1 MLKPLTLTLTSALA
15 LALAAPAAAKI
26 LPGKGGAKNVRVVGH
41 HDLAART
48 AYQPTIRKQGDRWI
62 AYVGHHGGRMVNPLT
77 GKEEENGTSILDVT
91 DPKKPKLLHH
101 IPGELGRVV
110 PGRETGGA
118 QMTRVCDG
126 ATLPKGDKSK
136 VYLLRTF
143 GEAANE
149 TWDVTNP
156 EKPVRLA
163 VIPGFRSTHK
173 NEWECDTGVAYLP
186 GSGDDKVW
194 RASRVTHIYD
204 LSDPANPKKIREF
217 ALTEQKADQTGY
229 NPGQIHGPISTGPQG
244 NRVFFGYGTNARG
257 VGQIVDR
264 KKLLE
269 GSAEPT
275 PENLRY
281 PEVGRIMLP
290 DFMGAHTTFPLY
302 DVEVPNFRA
311 DTKGRKRNFVVVV
324 NENNV
329 TVCAEHRQMVV
340 FFDVTD
346 EARPMGVSTYDVKET
361 DDDFCKHGGRFG
373 AHASHEN
380 TTPIFHKRLMFFSW
394 FNAGM
399 RVVDV
404 RDPYNPKEV
413 GYFIA
418 PVTKLTDKRCADEVK
433 NTDCKIAIQT
443 NNMEVD
449 DRGYIYVVDR
459 ANTGMHIVELTGAAR
474 AIANY
479 PKTSRVAGKR

>member
-1 MLKPLTLTLTSALA
+1 MRARGTPAAILIAAAALA
-15 LALAAPAAAKI
+15 CGAAEAKI
-26 LPGKGGAKNVRVVGH
+26 LPGKGAAKNVRLVGV

-48 AYQPTIRKQGDRWI
+48 AYQPVIHKQGARWI
-62 AYVGHHGGRMVNPLT
+62 AYIGHHGGRMVNPLT

-91 DPKKPKLLHH
+91 DVRKPRLLFH
-101 IPGELGRVV
+101 IPGEKGLVV

-118 QMTRVCDG
+118 QMARVCDG

-136 VYLLRTF
+136 TYLLRTY
-143 GEAANE
+143 GESSNE
-149 TWDVTNP
+149 VWDVTIP
-156 EKPVRLA
+156 EKPVRIA
-163 VIPGFRSTHK
+163 VIGGFKSTHK
-173 NEWECDTGVAYLP
+173 NFWECDTGIAYLP
-186 GSGDDKVW
+186 GSGDPSVW

-204 LSDPANPKKIREF
+204 LSDPAKPVKIREF
-217 ALTEQKADQTGY
+217 ALPEQKADAQGY

-264 KKLLE
+264 DKLLK
-269 GSAEPT
+269 GAPEPT
-275 PENLRY
+275 VENLRA
-281 PEVGRIMLP
+281 PEIGRIMLP
-290 DFMGAHTTFPLY
+290 AFMGAHTTFPLY
-302 DVEVPNFRA
+302 DVAVPNLA
-311 DTKGRKRNFVVVV
+311 HDTRGQTRNFVVVV

-329 TVCAEHRQMVV
+329 TVCAEHRQMAV
-340 FFDVTD
+340 FVDVTD
-346 EARPMGVSTYDVKET
+346 EAHPLGVSTYDVKET

-380 TTPIFHKRLMFFSW
+380 MTPVFHKKLMFFSW

-404 RDPYNPKEV
+404 RDPYNPREI
-413 GYFIA
+413 GYYIP
-418 PVTKLTDKRCADEVK
+418 PVTKNTDKRCADEVK

-449 DRGYIYVVDR
+449 GRGYIYIADR
-459 ANTGMHIVELTGAAR
+459 ANTGLSIVELTGAAR
-474 AIANY
+474 ALAAY
-479 PKTSRVAGKR
+479 PK